1 MANAFDITA
10 LTLLIL
16 LSLNGIRKGL
26 SDELMKLISV
36 LLAIY
41 ITLNFHQF
49 GTSLLLKFWEI
60 PEQYQALLG
69 FTAVFLAM
77 ILFMQL
83 ITIIVKQLIKALSLG
98 WLDRIG
104 GLLFGGLKALVLL
117 AVILWVTELLPPTWL
132 GSWYQDSK
140 AFPAISGFQQG
151 MVTML
156 NLDEEVAVIQAKV
169 AGFINTP
176 PSLQDIV
183 PGQLPVDF
191 PDLIDST
198 RIP

>member
-10 LTLLIL
+10 LALLIL

-36 LLAIY
+36 ILAIY

-49 GTSLLLKFWEI
+49 GANLLLKFWEI

-69 FTAVFLAM
+69 FAAVFLAM
-77 ILFMQL
+77 IIFMQL
-83 ITIIVKQLIKALSLG
+83 ITMAVKQLIKALALQ
-98 WLDRIG
+98 WLDRTG

-117 AVILWVTELLPPTWL
+117 AVVLWVIELLPPQWL

-140 AFPAISGFQQG
+140 TFPAISGFQQG
-151 MVTML
+151 MVTLL
-156 NLDEEVAVIQAKV
+156 NLDEEMAAIQAKV
-169 AGFINTP
+169 AGFINSAP
-176 PSLQDIV
+176 KLPNIL
-183 PGQLPVDF
+183 PGQLPI
-191 PDLIDST
+191 DLPDST
-198 RIP
+198 ISKLIP